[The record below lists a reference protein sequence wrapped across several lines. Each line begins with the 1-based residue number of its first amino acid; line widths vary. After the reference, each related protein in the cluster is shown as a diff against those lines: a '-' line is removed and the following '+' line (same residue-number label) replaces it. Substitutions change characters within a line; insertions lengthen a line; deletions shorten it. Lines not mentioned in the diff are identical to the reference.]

1 MKRIL
6 GFTISALI
14 LLLALNS
21 NIHNLV
27 FGHTFSGDESAF
39 FLSKVEMIK
48 IQIQSQLA
56 QQQLTEND
64 THLTKN

>member
-21 NIHNLV
+21 NTHNFV
-27 FGHTFSGDESAF
+27 FGHTFSGDESAS
-39 FLSKVEMIK
+39 FLSKVEMKK
-48 IQIQSQLA
+48 IESQLA
-56 QQQLTEND
+56 QQQLIEND
-64 THLTKN
+64 THLTKT

>member
-21 NIHNLV
+21 NTHNFV
-27 FGHTFSGDESAF
+27 FGHTFSGDENAS
-39 FLSKVEMIK
+39 FLSQVEMIK
-48 IQIQSQLA
+48 IESQLA

-64 THLTKN
+64 THLTKT

>member
-21 NIHNLV
+21 NTHNFV
-27 FGHTFSGDESAF
+27 FGHTFSRNEGAS

-48 IQIQSQLA
+48 IESQLA
-56 QQQLTEND
+56 QQLREND
-64 THLTKN
+64 THLTNT

>member
-1 MKRIL
+1 MKRKL

-21 NIHNLV
+21 NTHNFV
-27 FGHTFSGDESAF
+27 FSHIFSGDESAS
-39 FLSKVEMIK
+39 FLSKVEMKK
-48 IQIQSQLA
+48 IESQLA

-64 THLTKN
+64 THLTKI

>member
-21 NIHNLV
+21 NTHNFV

-39 FLSKVEMIK
+39 LSKIEMIK
-48 IQIQSQLA
+48 IESQLA
-56 QQQLTEND
+56 QQQLSEND
-64 THLTKN
+64 THLTKT

>member
-1 MKRIL
+1 MKRML

-21 NIHNLV
+21 NTHNFV
-27 FGHTFSGDESAF
+27 VGHTFSGDESAS
-39 FLSKVEMIK
+39 FLSKVEMKK
-48 IQIQSQLA
+48 IESQLA

-64 THLTKN
+64 THLTKI

>member
-6 GFTISALI
+6 RFTKSPLI

-21 NIHNLV
+21 NTHNFV
-27 FGHTFSGDESAF
+27 FGRTISGDESAS

-48 IQIQSQLA
+48 IESQLA
-56 QQQLTEND
+56 QQQLTENN
-64 THLTKN
+64 THFTKN

>member
-6 GFTISALI
+6 GFTITALI

-21 NIHNLV
+21 NTHNFV
-27 FGHTFSGDESAF
+27 FGHTFSEDESAS
-39 FLSKVEMIK
+39 FLSKVEIK
-48 IQIQSQLA
+48 KIESQLA

-64 THLTKN
+64 THLTKT

>member
-1 MKRIL
+1 MNRIL

-21 NIHNLV
+21 NTHNSV
-27 FGHTFSGDESAF
+27 FGHTFSGDESAS
-39 FLSKVEMIK
+39 FLSKVEMKK
-48 IQIQSQLA
+48 IESQLA

-64 THLTKN
+64 THLTKT

>member
-21 NIHNLV
+21 NTHNFV
-27 FGHTFSGDESAF
+27 FGHTFSGDESAP
-39 FLSKVEMIK
+39 FLSKVEMKK
-48 IQIQSQLA
+48 IESQLV
-56 QQQLTEND
+56 QQLAEND
-64 THLTKN
+64 PHLTKT

>member
-1 MKRIL
+1 MKRIP

-21 NIHNLV
+21 NTHNFV
-27 FGHTFSGDESAF
+27 FGHTFSGDESAS
-39 FLSKVEMIK
+39 FLSKVEMKK
-48 IQIQSQLA
+48 IESQVA

-64 THLTKN
+64 TDLTKI

>member
-21 NIHNLV
+21 NTHNFV
-27 FGHTFSGDESAF
+27 FGHSFSGDESAS
-39 FLSKVEMIK
+39 FLSKVEMKK
-48 IQIQSQLA
+48 IESQLA

-64 THLTKN
+64 THLTKT

>member
-1 MKRIL
+1 MKWIL

-21 NIHNLV
+21 NTHNFV
-27 FGHTFSGDESAF
+27 FGHTLSGDESTS
-39 FLSKVEMIK
+39 FLSKVEMKTIE
-48 IQIQSQLA
+48 SQLA

-64 THLTKN
+64 THLTKI

>member
-1 MKRIL
+1 MMYEEIL

-48 IQIQSQLA
+48 IQSQLA

>member
-21 NIHNLV
+21 NTHNFV
-27 FGHTFSGDESAF
+27 FGRTFSGDESAS
-39 FLSKVEMIK
+39 FLSKVEIK
-48 IQIQSQLA
+48 KIESQLA

-64 THLTKN
+64 THLTKT

>member
-21 NIHNLV
+21 NTHNFV
-27 FGHTFSGDESAF
+27 FGPTFSGGESAS

-48 IQIQSQLA
+48 IESQLA

-64 THLTKN
+64 THLTKA

>member
-21 NIHNLV
+21 NTHNYV
-27 FGHTFSGDESAF
+27 FGHTFSGDEVSL
-39 FLSKVEMIK
+39 FLSKVEMKK
-48 IQIQSQLA
+48 IESQLA
-56 QQQLTEND
+56 QNNLQ
-64 THLTKN
+64 KMIPI

>member
-21 NIHNLV
+21 NAHYFV
-27 FGHTFSGDESAF
+27 FGHIFSGDESAS

-48 IQIQSQLA
+48 IESQLA
-56 QQQLTEND
+56 QQQLSEND
-64 THLTKN
+64 THLTKT

>member
-14 LLLALNS
+14 LILALNS
-21 NIHNLV
+21 NTHDFV
-27 FGHTFSGDESAF
+27 FGHTLSGDESAS
-39 FLSKVEMIK
+39 FLSKIELKK
-48 IQIQSQLA
+48 IESQLA

-64 THLTKN
+64 THLTKT

>member
-21 NIHNLV
+21 NTHNYV
-27 FGHTFSGDESAF
+27 FGHTFSGDESESF
-39 FLSKVEMIK
+39 FE
-48 IQIQSQLA
+48 QG
-56 QQQLTEND
+56 
-64 THLTKN
+64 